1 MNKLEILRALK
12 ASKLNKPKYTA
23 SDIFPFPY
31 FPRNVLSDSKYSNK
45 ISLAL
50 KEVRGLKKKKKCQ
63 RTSLV
68 IQWMIQW
75 MLCLPRQGKQ
85 VGKIP
90 QAVCN

>member
-50 KEVRGLKKKKKCQ
+50 KEVRGLKKKKKVPKDFPGD
-63 RTSLV
+63 TVDDTVDALS
-68 IQWMIQW
+68 
-75 MLCLPRQGKQ
+75 PKAGET
-85 VGKIP
+85 GG
-90 QAVCN
+90 

>member
-45 ISLAL
+45 ITLAL
-50 KEVRGLKKKKKCQ
+50 KEVRGLKKKKRCQ

-68 IQWMIQW
+68 IQWMRV
-75 MLCLPRQGKQ
+75 CLPRQGKQ